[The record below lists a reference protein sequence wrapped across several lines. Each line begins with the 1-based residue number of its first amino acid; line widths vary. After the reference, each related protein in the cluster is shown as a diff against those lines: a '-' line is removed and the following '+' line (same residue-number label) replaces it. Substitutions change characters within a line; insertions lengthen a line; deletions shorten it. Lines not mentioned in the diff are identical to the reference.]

1 MKLTKLA
8 IIAIALV
15 VVSIGCD
22 EMTVNLGEVQL
33 LAETNADE
41 GAVVVP
47 ADNPDREKILNFPWE
62 DAAEE
67 ERMAYWELVVG
78 LAVDVNVLDISN
90 NNPEPLVV
98 EVGVGEPIE
107 IKNSDITDHTFNCP
121 PEGDSITVSAGG
133 SQDVVVT
140 EVAGFRQGLVS
151 YARDDKLT
159 GIFYINTE
167 QKFVSFTVVEFIL
180 PDGRKGPGL
189 EGILVTPLEGE
200 RMTKKTNPD
209 GRVFFRRNLPLTVLL
224 EKDGHPVEVTISE
237 DGQAVVL
244 PSGQKNISFRVV
256 EPLLPE
262 SGVFHPNWPRGF
274 TQNGP
279 GIEGVTV
286 TPLEGSDEGVKW
298 TDADGGVTFFGT
310 PPLTVRLQKP
320 GYVTI
325 ETVVIKEEIVF
336 PNEWPPE
343 LDPVIEQL
351 GLGELI
357 DSGKLILSWG
367 VEDTGA
373 GFYDCLF
380 IHISK
385 HKDRDRASAV
395 WTLIHEAMH
404 ARQAI
409 ESNARCALLIED
421 WPPSKEGQAWIAALE
436 KDLAEHGPV
445 HGFDGKWGDDDK
457 PTSENPLENLASF
470 YAEWR
475 MGPASRKRDFN
486 GKEELEKLYQ
496 LAPNR
501 CQYLEDR
508 FGPPPP
514 R

>member
-1 MKLTKLA
+1 MKVKLA
-8 IIAIALV
+8 IITIACV
-15 VVSIGCD
+15 IVTIVGCD
-22 EMTVNLGEVQL
+22 EAAMIEDIVVENIITDMSSEEATK
-33 LAETNADE
+33 LAELKAEDTVAAPTN
-41 GAVVVP
+41 P
-47 ADNPDREKILNFPWE
+47 NREKILNFSWE
-62 DAAEE
+62 DATEE
-67 ERMAYWELVVG
+67 ERRAHWELVVG
-78 LAVDVNVLDISN
+78 LAVNVNVLDIASSN
-90 NNPEPLVV
+90 PPLVI
-98 EVGVGEPIE
+98 EVGVGESIE
-107 IKNSDITDHTFNCP
+107 IKNSGTADHTFNCP
-121 PEGDSITVSAGG
+121 PWGRNIFIPAGG
-133 SQDVVVT
+133 SRSVVIT
-140 EVAGFRQGLVS
+140 EVAGFKEGLVS
-151 YARDDKLT
+151 YSRDDKLT

-167 QKFVSFTVVEFIL
+167 QEFISFTVVEFLL
-180 PDGRKGPGL
+180 PDGSNGPALEKVRVTVL
-189 EGILVTPLEGE
+189 EGKEVTKETSHG
-200 RMTKKTNPD
+200 
-209 GRVFFRRNLPLTVLL
+209 GVVSFQRNLPLTVLL
-224 EKDGHPVEVTISE
+224 EKEDYFTTEVTISE
-237 DGQAVVL
+237 DGQRVVL
-244 PSGQKNISFRVV
+244 PGKRKNISFRVV
-256 EPLLPE
+256 EPLLPD
-262 SGVFHPNWPRGF
+262 R
-274 TQNGP
+274 NGP

-286 TPLEGSDEGVKW
+286 TPIDGSDEGTKW

-373 GFYDCLF
+373 GFYGCLL

-409 ESNARCALLIED
+409 ESNARCLLLIED

-436 KDLAEHGPV
+436 KDLKEHGPV
-445 HGFDGKWGDDDK
+445 PGFDDDNWIWHDT
-457 PTSENPLENLASF
+457 PLSENPLENLATF